1 MQNLLITLYSPPKLR
16 WPQVRLHGNHG
27 NSPKPPTDW
36 PRAPSSLAPSGF
48 HCEMCPWW
56 GFSLSLSLSP
66 HSIRS
71 ADFSSPHL
79 PGVRDAGWKRQAVE
93 GASVVVAPRLWWRTG
108 LVALWHV
115 GSPRSRVEPVSPAS
129 AGGFFTTEP
138 PGRPPGLSLEFYKP
152 LMVSVGPSSLR
163 LITPS
168 LPKHPG
174 ALFPR
179 LVSPTSPA
187 SPLEPGDVTPSKL
200 HPQDSGFLET
210 LGCLHASV
218 SRDSLLDGEIS
229 CSP

>member
-1 MQNLLITLYSPPKLR
+1 MATHLSR
-16 WPQVRLHGNHG
+16 PQIGPG
-27 NSPKPPTDW
+27 
-36 PRAPSSLAPSGF
+36 PRPAWLPLVFTVKCAPGGA
-48 HCEMCPWW
+48 
-56 GFSLSLSLSP
+56 SLSLSLSP

-71 ADFSSPHL
+71 ADFSSLHL
-79 PGVRDAGWKRQAVE
+79 PSVRDARWKRQAVE

-108 LVALWHV
+108 LVALWRV
-115 GSPRSRVEPVSPAS
+115 GSPRSGVEPVSPAS

-179 LVSPTSPA
+179 LVSPTSPT

-200 HPQDSGFLET
+200 HLQDSGFLET

-218 SRDSLLDGEIS
+218 SQDSLLDGEIS

>member
-1 MQNLLITLYSPPKLR
+1 MGL
-16 WPQVRLHGNHG
+16 
-27 NSPKPPTDW
+27 
-36 PRAPSSLAPSGF
+36 
-48 HCEMCPWW
+48 
-56 GFSLSLSLSP
+56 LSLSLTVLTLSALWIFP
-66 HSIRS
+66 HCT
-71 ADFSSPHL
+71 FQ
-79 PGVRDAGWKRQAVE
+79 VRGAEWKRQAVE
-93 GASVVVAPRLWWRTG
+93 GASVVVAPRLYSIG

-115 GSPRSRVEPVSPAS
+115 GSPRSGVEPVSPAS
-129 AGGFFTTEP
+129 AGGFFATEP

-152 LMVSVGPSSLR
+152 LMVSVGPFSLR

-174 ALFPR
+174 APFPR

-200 HPQDSGFLET
+200 HLQDSGFPET